1 MAQVLLSVVT
11 LAVMIF
17 ALVDIITSDNWRVKH
32 LPKIAWVLLVIFL
45 PLIGSVLWIVLG
57 KQREVR
63 AEPFTTFGDPRR
75 RETAAPMMR
84 SSTEDDLAAV
94 EREIRFHER
103 EAEIRRLEAKLEAK
117 RNTGPTA

>member
-57 KQREVR
+57 KQRDVR
-63 AEPFTTFGDPRR
+63 AEPFTSFGDPRR
-75 RETAAPMMR
+75 REAAAPAR